1 MTQLER
7 EIQARLLARKVELS
21 DRMVRLDRHV
31 KRVAEPLT
39 RDFAEQAVERQ
50 NDEVVDAL
58 WKTTVDE
65 LRDISEALERLA
77 AKKYGD
83 CERCG
88 KNILPMRLQA
98 LPCTTLCSGCARE
111 LLDVTRDLKA
121 SA

>member
-7 EIQARLLARKVELS
+7 DIQARLVARKEELS
-21 DRMVRLDRHV
+21 NRMVRLDRHV
-31 KRVAEPLT
+31 KRIAEPLT
-39 RDFAEQAVERQ
+39 PDFAEQAVERQ

-65 LRDISEALERLA
+65 LREVNDALGRLA
-77 AKKYGD
+77 EHEYGD

-88 KNILPMRLQA
+88 KSIQPMRLQA

-111 LLDVTRDLKA
+111 LLDLSRDVSVTA
-121 SA
+121 